1 MTNWEWPQY
10 YVAIVAA
17 ITVLLW
23 TTVHGKPMTG
33 KFNATLKLVGVS
45 WLLFV
50 LYMGGFWS

>member
-33 KFNATLKLVGVS
+33 KFNATVKLVGVS